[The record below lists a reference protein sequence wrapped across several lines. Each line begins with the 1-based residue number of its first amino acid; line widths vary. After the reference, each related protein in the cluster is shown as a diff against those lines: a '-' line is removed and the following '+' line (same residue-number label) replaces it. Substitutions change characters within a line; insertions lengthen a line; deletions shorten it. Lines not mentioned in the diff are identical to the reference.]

1 MTTGAAY
8 DLAHTAGWKHS
19 LHAKPAIGR
28 GKAWLTSYA
37 AHSTVCS
44 MVDADAFGK
53 LELELRRGVVVL
65 ATLSQLRTPRYGY
78 ELRQALADKGMPIEE
93 GTLYPL
99 LRRLETQGFLKSEWR
114 IEDGPP
120 RRYYSLN
127 ADGRKLLKKLTESW
141 QGMNDAIDRL
151 LKEG

>member
-1 MTTGAAY
+1 MRDMGDT
-8 DLAHTAGWKHS
+8 
-19 LHAKPAIGR
+19 
-28 GKAWLTSYA
+28 
-37 AHSTVCS
+37 
-44 MVDADAFGK
+44 DAFSK

-99 LRRLETQGFLKSEWR
+99 LRRLETQGVLKSEWK

-120 RRYYSLN
+120 RRYYALN
-127 ADGRKLLKKLTESW
+127 ADGKKLLKRLTECW
-141 QGMNDAIDRL
+141 QSMNATMDQL
-151 LKEG
+151 LKDD